1 MTGTTRKP
9 SARVQRRQ
17 QRTRTQ
23 LTRAAAQ
30 VISEKGVEGL
40 RLREV
45 TDTADVGFG
54 SFYNYFESKED
65 LVEAV
70 VLDLMSAL
78 AQTLIAHVEAF
89 ADPAEAASAAH
100 RWFVRNATEDPETAR
115 LMVNLDQAD
124 VQFQERILPFGQRLL
139 ELGVEQGRFTPMP
152 SPVTTLTYVVGAT
165 LAVTRAVLDRRMGPA
180 AESQTA
186 EVLLHALGLNAEQA
200 REIAYRNL
208 PSVTLVDASEHPL
221 AN

>member
-1 MTGTTRKP
+1 MTESSRSP

-45 TDTADVGFG
+45 TDAADVGFG
-54 SFYNYFESKED
+54 SFYNYFESKEE

-78 AQTLIAHVEAF
+78 ARRLIAHVEAF

-100 RWFVRNATEDPETAR
+100 RWFVRSATEDPETAR
-115 LMVNLDQAD
+115 LLVNLDHAE
-124 VQFQERILPFGQRLL
+124 VQFQERILPFGQSLL
-139 ELGVEQGRFTPMP
+139 ETGVEQGRFLPMP
-152 SPVTTLTYVVGAT
+152 SPVTTLSYVVGAT
-165 LAVTRAVLDRRMGPA
+165 IAVTRAVLDRRLGPE
-180 AESQTA
+180 AESETA
-186 EVLLHALGLNAEQA
+186 EVLLHALGLDADQA
-200 REIAYRNL
+200 REIAYRTL
-208 PSVTLVDASEHPL
+208 PSVALVDASERPL
-221 AN
+221 SN

>member
-1 MTGTTRKP
+1 MSDAARSP

-17 QRTRTQ
+17 QRTRAQ
-23 LTRAAAQ
+23 LIRAAAQ
-30 VISEKGVEGL
+30 VIADKGVDGL

-45 TDTADVGFG
+45 TDAADVGFG
-54 SFYNYFESKED
+54 SFYNYFESKEE

-70 VLDLMSAL
+70 VLELMSSL

-89 ADPAEAASAAH
+89 TDPAAAASAAH

-139 ELGVEQGRFTPMP
+139 EAGVEQGRFAPMA

-165 LAVTRAVLDRRMGPA
+165 LAVTRAVLDRRMGPE

-186 EVLLHALGLNAEQA
+186 EVLLHALGLEAEQA
-200 REIAYRNL
+200 TEIAYRHL